1 MVEFRYFLSSPTKKF
16 SPKRRKTKGRNWA
29 SFLDESAHVQLHMSF
44 TQIAFLLT
52 FFFLYLL
59 LIYWAG
65 LSDILFFFLFCL
77 DVIFFFYGHVFLFFG
92 FNCASFFNRD
102 IYINLYKL
110 TFSIPL
116 FFHSQP
122 NKNEEN

>member
-29 SFLDESAHVQLHMSF
+29 SFLDESARVQLHMSF

-52 FFFLYLL
+52 FFFSLFTFDLL
-59 LIYWAG
+59 GRLVRY
-65 LSDILFFFLFCL
+65 SFFFLFCL